1 MRSILIYRF
10 VKRSMYHVCKGIGL
24 FHLSR
29 YLTRSG
35 LRILCYHGFEI
46 LDESRF
52 LPRTFISKG
61 TFDRRLAF
69 LRANRFQVLGLGT
82 ALGLLERGELPP
94 SATVITI
101 DDGFSSTYSCAYPI
115 LKEYS
120 FPATVYIT
128 TYYSAKE
135 RPVFRLAVQYM
146 FWKGRREILDME
158 GLCGPDF
165 RKVSTARNEDRPAG
179 MWDFIRYGEE
189 SCNEERRAAL
199 LNALG
204 ARLGVDSESIL
215 SHRIFHLVTLDE
227 VAMMHREGIDIQ
239 LHTHRHAFPREEAR
253 AKREIR
259 ENREVLSSVFSGP
272 LEHFC
277 YPSGFW
283 SKEQWPWL
291 AELGIKSAVTCE
303 AGLNYANSPALALG
317 RFIDGEDISQIEFEA
332 ELFGFAEVLRKLRS
346 VLALG
351 HSKRSPEASTHCDA
365 RTGESA

>member
-1 MRSILIYRF
+1 MHSKMIYRF
-10 VKRSMYHVCKGIGL
+10 MKRAMYRVCKGIGL

-52 LPRTFISKG
+52 LPRTFISKE
-61 TFDRRLAF
+61 TFSRRLAF
-69 LRANRFQVLGLGT
+69 LRANRFQVLRLGT

-94 SATVITI
+94 CATAITI
-101 DDGFSSTYSCAYPI
+101 DDGFSSTYSLAYPI

-128 TYYSAKE
+128 TYYSARE

-146 FWKGRREILDME
+146 FWKGCRGILDME
-158 GLCGPDF
+158 GLSGPNS
-165 RKVSTARNEDRPAG
+165 RKVLMARNEDRRAG
-179 MWDFIRYGEE
+179 MWDVIHYGEE
-189 SCNEERRAAL
+189 SCNEEQRAVL
-199 LNALG
+199 LKILG
-204 ARLGVDSESIL
+204 ARLGVDNESIL
-215 SHRIFHLVTLDE
+215 SHKIFHLVTLDE
-227 VAMMHREGIDIQ
+227 ASMMHRGGIDIQ

-253 AKREIR
+253 AKREIK
-259 ENREVLSSVFSGP
+259 ENREALSSAISGP

-277 YPSGFW
+277 YPSGIW

-291 AELGIKSAVTCE
+291 TELGIKSAVTCE
-303 AGLNYANSPALALG
+303 PGLNYANSPALALG

-351 HSKRSPEASTHCDA
+351 RSKGSPEASAHGDA

>member
-1 MRSILIYRF
+1 MRSILLYRF
-10 VKRSMYHVCKGIGL
+10 VKRAMYRVCKGIGL

-29 YLTRSG
+29 HMTRSG

-52 LPRTFISKG
+52 LPRTFISKD

-69 LRANRFQVLGLGT
+69 LRANRFQVLRLGT

-115 LKEYS
+115 LKAAS
-120 FPATVYIT
+120 FPATIYVT

-146 FWKGRREILDME
+146 FWKGRRGILDME
-158 GLCGPDF
+158 GLSGPDS
-165 RKVSTARNEDRPAG
+165 RKVSTDRNEDRQAR
-179 MWDFIRYGEE
+179 MWDVIHYGEE
-189 SCNEERRAAL
+189 SCNEEQRAAL
-199 LNALG
+199 LDTLG
-204 ARLGVDSESIL
+204 VRLGVEHESIL
-215 SHRIFHLVTLDE
+215 SRGIFHLVTLDE
-227 VAMMHREGIDIQ
+227 VAMMHRGGIDIQ
-239 LHTHRHAFPREEAR
+239 LHTHRHAFPCEEAR

-259 ENREVLSSVFSGP
+259 ENREVLSSVISGP

-277 YPSGFW
+277 YPSGIW
-283 SKEQWPWL
+283 SKEHWPWL
-291 AELGIKSAVTCE
+291 TELGIKSAVTCE
-303 AGLNYANSPALALG
+303 AGLNYADSPALALR

-332 ELFGFAEVLRKLRS
+332 ELFGFAEALRRIRS
-346 VLALG
+346 ALAFG
-351 HSKRSPEASTHCDA
+351 RSNRAPEASTHSGA
-365 RTGESA
+365 GAGESA